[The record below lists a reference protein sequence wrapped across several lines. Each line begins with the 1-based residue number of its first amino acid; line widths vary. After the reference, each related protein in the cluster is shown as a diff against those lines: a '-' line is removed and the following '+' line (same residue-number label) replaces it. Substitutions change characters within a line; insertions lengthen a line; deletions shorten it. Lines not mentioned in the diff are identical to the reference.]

1 MFLLLALWLKH
12 ISLKGFYSQLCCWG
26 HCPST
31 GHVLYVWTGL
41 CVCLVVSMK
50 PALCSF
56 LFCLPSLS
64 PRLPR
69 TCHLAR
75 LTLGSSPPNV
85 HMYALTHTRCK
96 PPPNARPSSPRTRQP
111 VSANQLNRLR
121 PENNPMTDSPSGL
134 PLSAQPAWIAD
145 SQGTGWT
152 GYCRQEFTLGWA
164 WRGWA
169 LSKDRR
175 GNGDICRDGK

>member
-1 MFLLLALWLKH
+1 MRA
-12 ISLKGFYSQLCCWG
+12 S
-26 HCPST
+26 
-31 GHVLYVWTGL
+31 V
-41 CVCLVVSMK
+41 CVCCCVDETSPV
-50 PALCSF
+50 F
-56 LFCLPSLS
+56 LSFCLLSLS
-64 PRLPR
+64 PRLPY

-75 LTLGSSPPNV
+75 LTPGSSPPNA
-85 HMYALTHTRCK
+85 HTNALTHTHCIS
-96 PPPNARPSSPRTRQP
+96 PPNARPSSPRTRQP

-175 GNGDICRDGK
+175 GNGNICRDGKRDIARDVG

>member
-1 MFLLLALWLKH
+1 MYFFLQ
-12 ISLKGFYSQLCCWG
+12 S
-26 HCPST
+26 
-31 GHVLYVWTGL
+31 
-41 CVCLVVSMK
+41 VS
-50 PALCSF
+50 ARFSH
-56 LFCLPSLS
+56 
-64 PRLPR
+64 

-75 LTLGSSPPNV
+75 LTPGSSPPN
-85 HMYALTHTRCK
+85 ALTYSHKDTQTHKHTRTHCK
-96 PPPNARPSSPRTRQP
+96 SPPNARPSSPPTSQP

-152 GYCRQEFTLGWA
+152 DCHRQEFTLAWA

-169 LSKDRR
+169 LSKGEMMAISEEREQ
-175 GNGDICRDGK
+175 GI

>member
-1 MFLLLALWLKH
+1 MCCCVDETSPVFL
-12 ISLKGFYSQLCCWG
+12 S
-26 HCPST
+26 
-31 GHVLYVWTGL
+31 
-41 CVCLVVSMK
+41 
-50 PALCSF
+50 
-56 LFCLPSLS
+56 FCLLSLS
-64 PRLPR
+64 PRLPY

-75 LTLGSSPPNV
+75 LTPGSSPPNA
-85 HMYALTHTRCK
+85 HTNALTHTRCIS
-96 PPPNARPSSPRTRQP
+96 PPNARPSSPRTRQP

-134 PLSAQPAWIAD
+134 PLSAQPAWIPD

-169 LSKDRR
+169 LSKHRR
-175 GNGDICRDGK
+175 GNGNICRDGKRDIARDVG